1 MKKYVRIMRNWTIY
15 ILFGTVLLTIF
26 GIAVKMVFLI
36 FTGEFD
42 GSEGDSSILLTIFS
56 IIVTFWVGINIY
68 NSLDKN
74 EVYKNLDRN
83 KQMLDNDLNIMK
95 ENLTQQYEVLES
107 KTEEEIKKIDERN
120 EKTCELLE
128 DVEKESVGLTNT
140 LQKVLFRSALDRQ
153 NTWYELFYEFS
164 EELQEKINPKSLCT
178 IIEIEELYNR
188 TYRIYYTGEYFHYLQ
203 DYSTQGLELVQKVN
217 KTLFGLEKSKWRDI
231 YLVIRESDFLFFRAI
246 YYKRERNVSKFITD
260 LSQSIERLKV
270 INELFNSGEIANLSN
285 LCLTKHYN
293 TLAYS
298 YLLLFEVLEYESFLQ
313 EARKWALESTQRQD
327 KKIVY
332 PTSFRHLGNIQEKL
346 GNLEE
351 AMSFYEK
358 ILALFPEDSKTL
370 YCSYSAI
377 LKYVNCKIQKGD
389 ITDECKKKLNNA
401 VKDLEKISYKDQ
413 DDFQFK
419 NLLLFGY
426 TLQFYLAENEKKV
439 ELIEMIKRFLE
450 KNSDHKGLF
459 DPRFR
464 ADNLNRL
471 VDYQKIFD
479 MDSEWVNS
487 GRGL

>member
-1 MKKYVRIMRNWTIY
+1 M
-15 ILFGTVLLTIF
+15 
-26 GIAVKMVFLI
+26 
-36 FTGEFD
+36 
-42 GSEGDSSILLTIFS
+42 
-56 IIVTFWVGINIY
+56 
-68 NSLDKN
+68 
-74 EVYKNLDRN
+74 
-83 KQMLDNDLNIMK
+83 
-95 ENLTQQYEVLES
+95 
-107 KTEEEIKKIDERN
+107 
-120 EKTCELLE
+120 
-128 DVEKESVGLTNT
+128 
-140 LQKVLFRSALDRQ
+140 
-153 NTWYELFYEFS
+153 
-164 EELQEKINPKSLCT
+164 
-178 IIEIEELYNR
+178 
-188 TYRIYYTGEYFHYLQ
+188 Q